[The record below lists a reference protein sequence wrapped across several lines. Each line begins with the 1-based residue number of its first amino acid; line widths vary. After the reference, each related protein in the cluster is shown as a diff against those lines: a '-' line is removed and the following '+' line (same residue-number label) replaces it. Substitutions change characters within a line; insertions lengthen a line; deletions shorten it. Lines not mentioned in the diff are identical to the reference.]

1 MAPHSKDQRQRPRKV
16 LGFSPEDASE
26 NGQTLGLELY
36 SLFWVHNTSQERKD
50 SNSVCTL
57 NTFLD
62 YEPVEELGD
71 PILNLQLVGVPGP
84 L

>member
-36 SLFWVHNTSQERKD
+36 SLFWVHSTSQERKD
-50 SNSVCTL
+50 SNSVCIL

-62 YEPVEELGD
+62 YEPKTCGRVS
-71 PILNLQLVGVPGP
+71 
-84 L
+84 